1 MKSCRPRLAFF
12 FLLASLPMTLG
23 EIGAAQQP
31 TDLQITSWVEEAIH
45 EEPFIHASKIAV
57 KTQNGIVTL
66 SGMVR
71 TLAGKKFM
79 VSEAKKVRGVQGVMD
94 EMTVFSPPRPMVD
107 VRQDVSRKL
116 IHNADLSRDSIQ
128 VETSLEGKLILSGH
142 VDSWTQRQEA
152 ELLASEVRGVN
163 VIVNLIRVAYKQERS
178 DPAIQRDVIANL
190 ERDAYLSDLPISVTV
205 EDGVVTLRGVVGSL
219 YEKERAYGESVVV
232 YNVRDVR
239 NLLDVK
245 TEKDSFVRRHVPLP
259 SDEELEKAIRAEL
272 VQDIRVM
279 DPDELSITVIN
290 GNVTLRGTV
299 ESFYQKQLA
308 GKDVGNVVGV
318 GWVDNLLT
326 VKAPWRADSSLR
338 DDLQFDMDTDPY
350 LNGEDIRIQVRQ
362 GVVTLTG
369 QVNTFYQKLHAGE
382 VASRVLGVR
391 EVVNVLTVRQPVKF
405 SDAALKERIWKR
417 LVANAIT
424 GPAAEKITLNVE
436 HGKAVLSG
444 HLDSWAQYQEAA
456 RVTLLTQ
463 GVRGLDN
470 RLTVGGSRHG

>member
-1 MKSCRPRLAFF
+1 
-12 FLLASLPMTLG
+12 MTLG

-205 EDGVVTLRGVVGSL
+205 EDGVVTLRL
-219 YEKERAYGESVVV
+219 
-232 YNVRDVR
+232 
-239 NLLDVK
+239 
-245 TEKDSFVRRHVPLP
+245 
-259 SDEELEKAIRAEL
+259 
-272 VQDIRVM
+272 
-279 DPDELSITVIN
+279 
-290 GNVTLRGTV
+290 
-299 ESFYQKQLA
+299 
-308 GKDVGNVVGV
+308 
-318 GWVDNLLT
+318 
-326 VKAPWRADSSLR
+326 
-338 DDLQFDMDTDPY
+338 
-350 LNGEDIRIQVRQ
+350 
-362 GVVTLTG
+362 
-369 QVNTFYQKLHAGE
+369 
-382 VASRVLGVR
+382 
-391 EVVNVLTVRQPVKF
+391 
-405 SDAALKERIWKR
+405 
-417 LVANAIT
+417 
-424 GPAAEKITLNVE
+424 
-436 HGKAVLSG
+436 
-444 HLDSWAQYQEAA
+444 
-456 RVTLLTQ
+456 
-463 GVRGLDN
+463 
-470 RLTVGGSRHG
+470 